1 MKSELI
7 KKEAKEVK
15 DFVEKNKKLPKF
27 CTIGGSEYSIYS
39 TAYLMAKLL
48 NAPKATSISAKA
60 IRAPSN
66 KYNGKINKKVM
77 VDGYMNMNQRFV
89 AYCEKHKRAPAY
101 ISIGNDKV
109 SFELYFY
116 CLAKIVN
123 YYAENKT
130 RPNYCIMDSKDLS
143 NNGESMQNNASNSA
157 SGNKKPSTSTSS
169 NKKADTCRNPFTSK
183 PHLTTTQAGLGQDY
197 PWDCSCN
204 ALQQCLYKLS
214 GKKISEA
221 TLIKVTGCGV
231 NGVGHDGIDTAI
243 AWFNKTYKTKY
254 TIEWRYF
261 SDLAESRDKR
271 FEALARLICKP
282 NIAVLTHIGYANSG
296 KSPITKNSKIFGHYE
311 VLDKV
316 NTRTKYVRALNS
328 LGNKL
333 NANAYAG
340 HLQER
345 TYETQA
351 SFFAHTS
358 GGQKAI
364 AIIKRG

>member
-15 DFVEKNKKLPKF
+15 GFVESNKALPKY
-27 CTIGGSEYSIYS
+27 CTINNNQYSPYT
-39 TAYLMAKLL
+39 TAYLFAKVI
-48 NAPKATSISAKA
+48 NTPKASDIKVVNIKAPNNTFKQESINEKV
-60 IRAPSN
+60 
-66 KYNGKINKKVM
+66 KIADYSDM
-77 VDGYMNMNQRFV
+77 VKRFV
-89 AYCEKHKRAPAY
+89 KYCETSKKAPAY
-101 ISIGNDKV
+101 VMTGKRKV
-109 SFELYFY
+109 GFALFAY

-123 YYAENKT
+123 YYQINKAM
-130 RPNYCIMDSKDLS
+130 PNYCIMNSKDLS
-143 NNGESMQNNASNSA
+143 NAGSSAQNNASNSA
-157 SGNKKPSTSTSS
+157 SGNKKPSTSTS
-169 NKKADTCRNPFTSK
+169 NCQNPYTSA
-183 PHLTTTQAGLGQDY
+183 PHLTTTASGLGQDY

-231 NGVGHDGIDTAI
+231 NGVGHDGINTAI

-271 FEALARLICKP
+271 FEVLARLICKP

-316 NTRTKYVRALNS
+316 NTKTKYVRALNS